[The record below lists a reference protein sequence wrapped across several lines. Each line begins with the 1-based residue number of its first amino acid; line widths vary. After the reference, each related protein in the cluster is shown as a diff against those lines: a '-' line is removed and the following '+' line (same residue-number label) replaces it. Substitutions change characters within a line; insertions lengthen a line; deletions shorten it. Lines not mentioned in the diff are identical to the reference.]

1 MIGNGK
7 ILLFAFAAIISLT
20 AAQNWWETGKS
31 VDITIQNFEEY
42 VGKDKHVIVDVYA
55 QFCFYC
61 RMMQPEWD
69 KLAEH
74 YMGEN
79 PPRRDILVAKMDGG
93 NEPDLANRYGVNG
106 FPSFMLFKKGDIF
119 PSSRYN
125 GERTSEQFSKWVES
139 VVGPEE
145 IIPVDEVKDPALVE
159 LLDEMQKI
167 ETQDQD
173 EANRDASGAQ
183 ARNGNLENVDVIVQK
198 LDFLADIVNNQNG
211 HRASGDLG
219 EIKTLISD
227 LDNKLSKK
235 GSIVEEE
242 INFSHG
248 TIFML
253 LGVVLGIGIS
263 FGITNYQKLTRSRK
277 LLD

>member
-1 MIGNGK
+1 M
-7 ILLFAFAAIISLT
+7 T
-20 AAQNWWETGKS
+20 
-31 VDITIQNFEEY
+31 
-42 VGKDKHVIVDVYA
+42 
-55 QFCFYC
+55 
-61 RMMQPEWD
+61 PEWD

-79 PPRRDILVAKMDGG
+79 PPRRDILIAKMDGG

-125 GERTSEQFSKWVES
+125 GERTSEHFSKWIES

-145 IIPVDEVKDPALVE
+145 IVPIEEVKDPGLVE
-159 LLDEMQKI
+159 LLDEIQKI
-167 ETQDQD
+167 EALDQN
-173 EANRDASGAQ
+173 EANRDANDVQ
-183 ARNGNLENVDVIVQK
+183 ARNENLDNVDVIVQK
-198 LDFLADIVNNQNG
+198 LDFLADRVNNQNG

-219 EIKTLISD
+219 EIKTLIGD
-227 LDNKLSKK
+227 LDHKLSKR

-248 TIFML
+248 IIFIL

-263 FGITNYQKLTRSRK
+263 FGITNYQKLSRSRK